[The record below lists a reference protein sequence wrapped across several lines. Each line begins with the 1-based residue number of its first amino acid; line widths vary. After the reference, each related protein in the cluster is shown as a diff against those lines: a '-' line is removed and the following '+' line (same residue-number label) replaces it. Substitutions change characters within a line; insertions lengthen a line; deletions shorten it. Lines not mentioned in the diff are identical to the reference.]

1 MVSTISQSSFVQVD
15 QRNVAGRNSQFKP
28 SWTRSVTS
36 MGLLPNQ
43 STAART
49 WPLRRAPQVPST
61 SPTSRRTRTAELFPL
76 VSETVV
82 SYVPMPL
89 ALIRPVMLGQAT
101 RSFRAIGSR
110 FSLTVLGE
118 SSPVSLIRAGRQSW
132 TLRVQL
138 EGETE
143 EGREEGDR
151 ITVVPLDVEA
161 LHLDLDDM

>member
-1 MVSTISQSSFVQVD
+1 MKRSPAQTARSAVPRAIRTAQARRPAICSTVLLQRQSPDLMVSIISQSSFVQTYK
-15 QRNVAGRNSQFKP
+15 RNVAGSNSQFTP

-43 STAART
+43 STAVRT
-49 WPLRRAPQVPST
+49 WPLSRAPQVPST

-101 RSFRAIGSR
+101 RSVRAIGSR

-118 SSPVSLIRAGRQSW
+118 SSPVSL
-132 TLRVQL
+132 T
-138 EGETE
+138 
-143 EGREEGDR
+143 
-151 ITVVPLDVEA
+151 
-161 LHLDLDDM
+161 